1 MLKRDSLTRKP
12 QNILERPEL
21 IYNHF
26 PDSIDNLHAQ
36 NSIQTISTK
45 INKTLTIEITAAEQ
59 DFHAW
64 NLFFFSHESG
74 RAGLRGEKRDWRET
88 RVRCAKEEIKRFLTV
103 IVNSAL
109 CYVRVCEI
117 EKTNTRRDMRERS
130 AANWHFN
137 LLLFVLEQ
145 SQHENKRVSVKFELW
160 TR

>member
-26 PDSIDNLHAQ
+26 RESTDNLHAQ

-59 DFHAW
+59 DFQ
-64 NLFFFSHESG
+64 ESG
-74 RAGLRGEKRDWRET
+74 RAGLRGEKRDCRET
-88 RVRCAKEEIKRFLTV
+88 RVRCAKEERKRFLTV
-103 IVNSAL
+103 LVNSAL

-117 EKTNTRRDMRERS
+117 EKTNARRDMRERS
-130 AANWHFN
+130 AAN
-137 LLLFVLEQ
+137 
-145 SQHENKRVSVKFELW
+145 
-160 TR
+160 

>member
-26 PDSIDNLHAQ
+26 RDSTDNLHAQ

-64 NLFFFSHESG
+64 NLFFFFSRIRQG
-74 RAGLRGEKRDWRET
+74 RAARRKKGLARDKGAVRKRRKK
-88 RVRCAKEEIKRFLTV
+88 ALLTV
-103 IVNSAL
+103 LVNSAL

>member
-26 PDSIDNLHAQ
+26 RDSTDNLHAQ

-64 NLFFFSHESG
+64 NLFFFLTNQ
-74 RAGLRGEKRDWRET
+74 AGQG
-88 RVRCAKEEIKRFLTV
+88 CAAKKGTGARQGCG
-103 IVNSAL
+103 AQ
-109 CYVRVCEI
+109 
-117 EKTNTRRDMRERS
+117 K
-130 AANWHFN
+130 
-137 LLLFVLEQ
+137 
-145 SQHENKRVSVKFELW
+145 KK
-160 TR
+160 